1 MTASVPSF
9 PRRVRNRLKILLMRM
24 PLGYCVTV
32 LMTIL
37 YKILLD
43 ISYLDILAPN
53 YAYAGFSLKFS
64 FGSVLFSYLL
74 LFCVVF
80 WIPKEYRSPSD
91 FLFFFLLIMAYIPVL
106 TVYAFG
112 GENLYYTV
120 LHTLF
125 WILCGIAIRFFPTIS
140 FPQVRK
146 KTAKGIMY
154 GIFAFF
160 GVYCL
165 LAVWQNF
172 GLSFTFSISDVYE
185 QRAAYKTASI
195 PFAGYF
201 FNWCGNVVFPG
212 MTVYWLLKKKWA
224 LCLIPLALQM
234 LLFSATGMKS
244 MLFAPLFIVMA
255 LVLLRFRQKL
265 PWCLGAFAGL
275 SAASSMIYELTG
287 EIMPF
292 SLMVRRLLLL
302 PAKLSFYYYDFFSVT
317 DKLLLSHSAFDF
329 LNPYPYDSSPAL
341 MIGRLYEN
349 AETVANNGLVAD
361 GYMNFGVLGVF
372 LWAILLAGVL
382 RLVDSVGQGKDDKFV
397 ISCFIIQTVNLTNSA
412 FFTTMMTH
420 GFLFALL
427 FVWLV
432 PNPAH
437 REKSSGCLSQRLSV
451 SPHLPS

>member
-154 GIFAFF
+154 GFSPFL
-160 GVYCL
+160 VY
-165 LAVWQNF
+165 
-172 GLSFTFSISDVYE
+172 T
-185 QRAAYKTASI
+185 
-195 PFAGYF
+195 
-201 FNWCGNVVFPG
+201 VFWPYG
-212 MTVYWLLKKKWA
+212 KILG
-224 LCLIPLALQM
+224 CPLPSA
-234 LLFSATGMKS
+234 SATCMNSGPPIK
-244 MLFAPLFIVMA
+244 P
-255 LVLLRFRQKL
+255 
-265 PWCLGAFAGL
+265 P
-275 SAASSMIYELTG
+275 
-287 EIMPF
+287 PF
-292 SLMVRRLLLL
+292 LLLGISSIG
-302 PAKLSFYYYDFFSVT
+302 A
-317 DKLLLSHSAFDF
+317 AMW
-329 LNPYPYDSSPAL
+329 SSPA
-341 MIGRLYEN
+341 
-349 AETVANNGLVAD
+349 
-361 GYMNFGVLGVF
+361 
-372 LWAILLAGVL
+372 
-382 RLVDSVGQGKDDKFV
+382 
-397 ISCFIIQTVNLTNSA
+397 
-412 FFTTMMTH
+412 
-420 GFLFALL
+420 
-427 FVWLV
+427 
-432 PNPAH
+432 
-437 REKSSGCLSQRLSV
+437 
-451 SPHLPS
+451 